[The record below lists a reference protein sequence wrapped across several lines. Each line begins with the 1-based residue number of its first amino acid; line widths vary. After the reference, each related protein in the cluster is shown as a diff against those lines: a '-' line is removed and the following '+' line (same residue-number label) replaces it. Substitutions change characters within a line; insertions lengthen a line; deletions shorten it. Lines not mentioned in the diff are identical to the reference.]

1 MADLHAGLG
10 DPESDLSSTRV
21 EPAPGIRDTVLIVS
35 AARVTTTVIAR
46 IVTMAGLKSLTTDPG
61 EIEQAAHQSRLA
73 AIVLDD
79 DAQLASLVADR
90 AILGPEGRPA
100 QRPFVILLASAG
112 RNLDAGRESPHCD
125 AVLAK
130 PISSDTLYPLLFDIR
145 QRLAQAARA

>member
-10 DPESDLSSTRV
+10 DPESDLLTARV
-21 EPAPGIRDTVLIVS
+21 EPATGTRNTVLIVS

-46 IVTMAGLKSLTTDPG
+46 IVTMAGLKSLATCPDELEPASLHT
-61 EIEQAAHQSRLA
+61 RLL

-79 DAQLASLVADR
+79 DVQLASRVADR
-90 AILGPEGRPA
+90 AILGPEVRPA
-100 QRPFVILLASAG
+100 QRPFVILLATAG
-112 RNLDAGRESPHCD
+112 RNLEAGRESPHCD

-145 QRLAQAARA
+145 QRLAQDARA